1 MYIQS
6 SFQVSCIINQHET
19 IVCMYYLNGGTRIMD
34 LIIRQAR
41 LRSQPGTWDIGIN
54 GDRIAFTA
62 EQIEEAGTQEVDAAG
77 NLVAPTYVNGHIH
90 LDKCHLQERMRPN
103 KDYSFAECL
112 ELTWEHKAH
121 YTVEDIL
128 ERAGRAIEEGIL
140 NGTTVFRA
148 FADVDS
154 IAKLRSVE
162 GLLALREHWRDAVH
176 IEVVAFPQEGIIR
189 DAGTRELMAEAM
201 RMGADVM
208 GGLPW
213 FEMLDEDARTHIDL
227 CFELAKRYNKDI
239 HMLVDDTDNPM
250 SRSLEY
256 LAVKTMREGYQGR
269 VSASHCGALAAYDE
283 VHARKVMDLVKAAN
297 VSISSNPHISLV
309 VQGRFDLEP
318 IRRGITRAKQLW
330 ELGVNI
336 FSSQDDVA
344 DPFYPF
350 GRNDQQEVAAYVC
363 HTAHMTA
370 PSEIEAA
377 FDFVTYN
384 AARALR
390 LEDYGL
396 ETGCKADLNVLAA
409 PTIRQVLRLQQ
420 PPRCVVRNG
429 KVLARNQMQR
439 EFVGR

>member
-1 MYIQS
+1 
-6 SFQVSCIINQHET
+6 
-19 IVCMYYLNGGTRIMD
+19 MD
-34 LIIRQAR
+34 MIIRHACLKNR
-41 LRSQPGTWDIGIN
+41 PGTWDIGIT
-54 GDRIAFTA
+54 GERITTVVERLDETA
-62 EQIEEAGTQEVDAAG
+62 AVEIDAAG
-77 NLVAPTYVNGHIH
+77 NLVMPTYVNGHIH
-90 LDKCHLQERMRPN
+90 LDKCNLQEKMRPN

-112 ELTWEHKAH
+112 ELTWEHKAR

-154 IAKLRSVE
+154 IGKLRSVD
-162 GLLALREHWRDAVH
+162 GLLALREHWRDVVH

-189 DAGTRELMAEAM
+189 DAGTGELMEEAM
-201 RMGADVM
+201 RMGADVV

-213 FEMLDEDARTHIDL
+213 FEMLDEDARTHIDV
-227 CFELAKRYNKDI
+227 CFELAKKHDKDI

-269 VSASHCGALAAYDE
+269 VSASHCGALAAYNE

-309 VQGRFDLEP
+309 VQGRYDQEP
-318 IRRGITRAKQLW
+318 IRRGITRVKQLW
-330 ELGVNI
+330 QLGVNV

-344 DPFYPF
+344 DPYYPF
-350 GRNDQQEVAAYVC
+350 GRNDQQEVVSYVC

-370 PSEIEAA
+370 SNEIDAA

-390 LEDYGL
+390 LQNYGL
-396 ETGCKADLNVLAA
+396 DPGCKADLNVLAA
-409 PTIRQVLRLQQ
+409 PSVPQVLRLQQ
-420 PPRCVVRNG
+420 PPRCAVRDG
-429 KVLARNQMQR
+429 RILARNHL
-439 EFVGR
+439 

>member
-1 MYIQS
+1 
-6 SFQVSCIINQHET
+6 
-19 IVCMYYLNGGTRIMD
+19 MD
-34 LIIRQAR
+34 LIVRHAR
-41 LRSQPGTWDIGIN
+41 LKNRPETCDIGIT
-54 GDRIAFTA
+54 GDRIASIAEHLTETA
-62 EQIEEAGTQEVDAAG
+62 TTEIDAAG
-77 NLVAPTYVNGHIH
+77 NLVMPTYVNGHIH
-90 LDKCHLQERMRPN
+90 LDKCNLQEKMRPN

-112 ELTWEHKAH
+112 ELTWEHKAR

-154 IAKLRSVE
+154 IGKLRSVD
-162 GLLALREHWRDAVH
+162 GLLALREHWRDVVH

-189 DAGTRELMAEAM
+189 DAGTGELMEEAM
-201 RMGADVM
+201 RMGADVV

-213 FEMLDEDARTHIDL
+213 FEMLDEDARTHIDV

-239 HMLVDDTDNPM
+239 HMLVDDTDNPT

-269 VSASHCGALAAYDE
+269 VSASHCGALAAYNE
-283 VHARKVMDLVKAAN
+283 VHAHKVMDLLKQAN

-318 IRRGITRAKQLW
+318 IRRGITRVKQLW
-330 ELGVNI
+330 QLGVNV

-350 GRNDQQEVAAYVC
+350 GRNAQQEVLAYVC

-370 PSEIEAA
+370 SNEIDAA

-390 LEDYGL
+390 LPDYGL
-396 ETGCKADLNVLAA
+396 EPGCKADLNVLAA
-409 PTIRQVLRLQQ
+409 PTAREVLRLQQ
-420 PPRCVVRNG
+420 PPAWVIRAG
-429 KVLARNQMQR
+429 KVLARTTLQR
-439 EFVGR
+439 EFM

>member
-1 MYIQS
+1 
-6 SFQVSCIINQHET
+6 
-19 IVCMYYLNGGTRIMD
+19 MD

-41 LRSQPGTWDIGIN
+41 LRNRPGTWDIGII
-54 GDRIAFTA
+54 GDRITNVT
-62 EQIEEAGTQEVDAAG
+62 EHIEETGVAEVEAAG
-77 NLVAPTYVNGHIH
+77 NLVTPTYVNGHIH
-90 LDKCHLQERMRPN
+90 LDKCHLQERMLPN
-103 KDYSFAECL
+103 KDYTFAECL
-112 ELTWEHKAH
+112 ELTWEHKAR
-121 YTVEDIL
+121 YTNEDVL

-148 FADVDS
+148 FADVDN
-154 IAKLRSVE
+154 IGKLRPLE
-162 GLLALREHWRDAVH
+162 GLLALRERWRDVVH

-189 DAGTRELMAEAM
+189 NPGTDLLMEEAM
-201 RMGADVM
+201 RLGADVV

-213 FEMLDEDARTHIDL
+213 FEMLDEDARAHIDW
-227 CFELAKRYNKDI
+227 CFELAKKHDKDI

-269 VSASHCGALAAYDE
+269 VSASHCGALAAYNE
-283 VHARKVMDLVKAAN
+283 VHARKVMDLLKEAN

-309 VQGRFDLEP
+309 VQGRYDLEP

-330 ELGVNI
+330 QVGVNV

-350 GRNDQQEVAAYVC
+350 GRNDQQEVVSYVC
-363 HTAHMTA
+363 HTAHMTTRN
-370 PSEIEAA
+370 EIDAA

-390 LEDYGL
+390 LQNYGL
-396 ETGCKADLNVLAA
+396 DPGCKADLNVLAA
-409 PTIRQVLRLQQ
+409 PSVPQVLRLQQ
-420 PPRCVVRNG
+420 PPWWVVRDG
-429 KVLARNQMQR
+429 KILARNQLQR
-439 EFVGR
+439 EFFKT